1 MKKNY
6 KHQEI
11 FKGLYLD
18 VHPGQV
24 VFLLGFEDAD
34 KSCLLGTIAGFDS
47 PTRGDIF
54 FENKKIT
61 NDWISS
67 SKLLYIRRTGKQY
80 LYGRVKQRIT
90 GWQEKSGKAQDA
102 DPLDIVGLKAAE
114 DSLCRGLTAQQR
126 QRLSLAQALTLL
138 PRLLLVD
145 GAIDD
150 LPDADRTKILKS
162 LISSAHKNGMAVL
175 YATHH
180 AQDALAFGDQTA
192 ILANGRILQQ
202 DTPMNVYKQ
211 PGSAACAQL
220 TGECILLQGKATAVK
235 DETVFVD
242 VAGLGFTCFSENW
255 ISPGEPLLICLR
267 PEHIFWGH
275 EANPGYLTNV
285 SAILREHTKVPGG
298 HRVTFELKNGIQIAV
313 TLKKPAAKLAV
324 NDHCLLWFDTKNSA
338 LIPCQSNM
346 DEDNK

>member
-1 MKKNY
+1 
-6 KHQEI
+6 
-11 FKGLYLD
+11 
-18 VHPGQV
+18 
-24 VFLLGFEDAD
+24 
-34 KSCLLGTIAGFDS
+34 
-47 PTRGDIF
+47 
-54 FENKKIT
+54 
-61 NDWISS
+61 
-67 SKLLYIRRTGKQY
+67 
-80 LYGRVKQRIT
+80 
-90 GWQEKSGKAQDA
+90 
-102 DPLDIVGLKAAE
+102 
-114 DSLCRGLTAQQR
+114 
-126 QRLSLAQALTLL
+126 
-138 PRLLLVD
+138 
-145 GAIDD
+145 
-150 LPDADRTKILKS
+150 
-162 LISSAHKNGMAVL
+162 
-175 YATHH
+175 
-180 AQDALAFGDQTA
+180 
-192 ILANGRILQQ
+192 
-202 DTPMNVYKQ
+202 MNVYKQ

-338 LIPCQSNM
+338 LIPRQSNM